1 MKSAIFFL
9 LLSVL
14 LNQEGYA
21 QVPSSLTLE
30 DAQQI
35 SDAAEQKARENNWNV
50 VIAVLDGG
58 GHLIALRRMDGT
70 QVGSVDLAQQKAQTA
85 FKFKRS
91 TKVFE
96 DAILAGNVHFLSIPG
111 VVAVEGGLPIFYE
124 GQVIGAIGISGV
136 TASQDGVIAA
146 AGLAAF

>member
-58 GHLIALRRMDGT
+58 DISL
-70 QVGSVDLAQQKAQTA
+70 
-85 FKFKRS
+85 
-91 TKVFE
+91 
-96 DAILAGNVHFLSIPG
+96 PY
-111 VVAVEGGLPIFYE
+111 GGWM
-124 GQVIGAIGISGV
+124 AHR
-136 TASQDGVIAA
+136 
-146 AGLAAF
+146 